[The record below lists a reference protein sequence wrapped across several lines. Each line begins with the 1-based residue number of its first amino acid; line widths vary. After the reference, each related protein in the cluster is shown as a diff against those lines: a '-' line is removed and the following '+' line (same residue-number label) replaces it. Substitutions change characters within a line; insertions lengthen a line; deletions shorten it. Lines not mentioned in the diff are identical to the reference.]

1 MLQISGLTVKLGRTE
16 ILRDV
21 TCSAAAGEVVS
32 VIGPNGAGKTT
43 LLHSIAGLIGR
54 ASCTGSINVR
64 GAAGAVLCPDSQ
76 LAFLDLT
83 VTENLELV
91 MLGLEWERETRDARR
106 EYLLNLVRQDD
117 HYRRPVHALSSG
129 VRRRLD
135 IVLTICKPAGVY
147 LFDEPFNGLDADWTR
162 TFLRIVRCLSA
173 AGRTCVIA
181 SHAFDLVLP
190 VSNSLW
196 ELNRGLLVR
205 TLRSD
210 EEGLDAS
217 VIGYGDL
224 TDEQTVELP
233 WL

>member
-1 MLQISGLTVKLGRTE
+1 MLEISGLTVRRGRTE

-43 LLHSIAGLIGR
+43 LLHTIAGLVGR
-54 ASCTGSINVR
+54 ASYTGSIDIP

-76 LAFLDLT
+76 LAFLDLS
-83 VTENLELV
+83 VAENLEFV

-106 EYLLNLVRQDD
+106 EYLLNLVLQDD
-117 HYRRPVHALSSG
+117 HYRRPVHTLSSG

-162 TFLRIVRCLSA
+162 KFLRIVRCLSA

-205 TLRSD
+205 TLRND
-210 EEGLDAS
+210 EGGLDAS

-224 TDEQTVELP
+224 IDDQTVELP

>member
-1 MLQISGLTVKLGRTE
+1 MLEISRLTVTLGGTE
-16 ILRDV
+16 VLHDV
-21 TCSAAAGEVVS
+21 TCSAAAGEIVA

-43 LLHSIAGLIGR
+43 LLHAIAGLIGD
-54 ASCTGSINVR
+54 ASCAGSIDVC
-64 GAAGAVLCPDSQ
+64 GAGGAILCPDGQ

-83 VTENLELV
+83 VLENLELM
-91 MLGLEWERETRDARR
+91 MLGLEWERETRDERR
-106 EYLLNLVRQDD
+106 ESLLSLVLQDA
-117 HYRRPVHALSSG
+117 HHGRPVHTLSSG

-181 SHAFDLVLP
+181 SHAIDLLLP
-190 VSNSLW
+190 VSSSLW

-205 TLRSD
+205 AIRD
-210 EEGLDAS
+210 DDGKLDAS
-217 VIGYGDL
+217 VMNYGDL
-224 TDEQTVELP
+224 THDQPIELP

>member
-1 MLQISGLTVKLGRTE
+1 MLEISGLTVRRGRTE

-43 LLHSIAGLIGR
+43 LLHTIAGLVGR
-54 ASCTGSINVR
+54 ASYTGSIDIPGAT
-64 GAAGAVLCPDSQ
+64 GAALCPDSQ
-76 LAFLDLT
+76 LAFLDLS
-83 VTENLELV
+83 VAENLEFV

-106 EYLLNLVRQDD
+106 EYLLNLVLQDD
-117 HYRRPVHALSSG
+117 HYRRPVHTLSSG

-162 TFLRIVRCLSA
+162 KFLRIVRCLSA

-205 TLRSD
+205 TLRND
-210 EEGLDAS
+210 EGGLDAS

-224 TDEQTVELP
+224 IDDQTVELP

>member
-54 ASCTGSINVR
+54 ASYTGSIDVR

-83 VTENLELV
+83 VAENLELV